1 MAMAQS
7 AIDADVQKIANAR
20 AEIAVATEA
29 VGSRQA
35 SVNEAKATMS
45 VAQRAVARAEGNLD
59 FQRRRAGSI
68 VSATDYLA
76 ETNDTISDLRRQ
88 LNALENTPENA
99 SQIDVLERQIRAINR
114 QLSRQAT
121 EYASRNVQS
130 SREFAAAE
138 EALKLA
144 KQKARS
150 AEDQYN
156 LDDSAL
162 DGAKLQLAKL
172 NKSLADLLE
181 KTSGNMAKLAPGFV
195 REITI
200 TQNGKTM
207 YQARWDEDDTL
218 GKKIKLAIKE
228 LEREI
233 KEVNRVRV
241 LVNADMEVYRRDINA
256 ATQQVKLLNEERGW
270 NQSVILWSERLYYF
284 GEVVAL
290 AATGAGIVSGVR
302 AATLAAVEGGTAVT
316 ARFVARETVRQTAL
330 QLSFGSLPS
339 VLEWP
344 GFALRGKAWLQASSS
359 VLTAEKMLLA
369 SKAWVEPVALIGT
382 VYQNYSTV
390 KGLAS
395 SPSTRIAG
403 RRMGSIQREL
413 EVEVERIRLFK
424 NQRLDFIGA
433 REARRSYALSSAEII
448 QKAYNAQY
456 SKIRNKD
463 KSFWRTIK
471 VGKIFTSDAE
481 IAVAYATL
489 EILRSEAQL
498 KAAKVYLGLTI
509 DERNKL
515 DATLPDLQSR
525 LQNMREKLPGAP
537 VRVKKVLRNRYVK
550 IGDELSASISIEFTQ
565 ALKENP
571 LVKIGTGTI
580 SRPPAGADDSEGLPL
595 PGPDK
600 GAVLVQMSGAGKSWS
615 GTFYTAPLSDIASS
629 NDPIQIE
636 INAKDLNDRALDAD
650 PQTATFAEAGGWGF
664 YEATPEGASHGNGGP
679 DKWHHING
687 IFMKGSSYVFVID
700 ASGSMGDNTRMVQ
713 VKRSARTFLSAM
725 EKDDEVAI
733 WAFYDC
739 GNISLAQS
747 FTRDKK
753 KALAVINGIEP
764 SSGTPLA
771 AAIGM
776 AGEYLLTKAHF
787 GPKSLIIL
795 SDGAESCDGD
805 PASAAALFRRQV
817 RVLGNLGQSNPDGSQ
832 PPRMG
837 QPVAGGAGP
846 ANDNQPAN
854 ANPSPGSNANENP
867 DEAEPEDGKVVKV
880 KLADIDA
887 WNLVE
892 TGGTSSPIFALQRTR
907 YHETGKDG
915 ACTAE
920 VTRETY
926 YANYTS
932 SENPDKSIRVI
943 WRVNRSAS
951 KRQSLAV
958 TRCASGQKSMNAFR
972 KKWKSIKGVTEQQVG
987 AQLEARV
994 QTLARGG

>member
-1 MAMAQS
+1 MATAQPATDS
-7 AIDADVQKIANAR
+7 DADKIAKAR
-20 AEIAVATEA
+20 AGISAANEA
-29 VGSRQA
+29 VESRQA
-35 SVNEAKATMS
+35 SVNEAKAAMS
-45 VAQRAVARAEGNLD
+45 AAQSAVARAEGNLD

-68 VSATDYLA
+68 VSATEYLT
-76 ETNDTISDLRRQ
+76 ETSDAISGLRQQLSALDDTPQ
-88 LNALENTPENA
+88 NA
-99 SQIDVLERQIRAINR
+99 SQIDVLERQIKAVSR

-121 EYASRNVQS
+121 EYASRNIQS

-138 EALKLA
+138 QAVKLA

-162 DGAKLQLAKL
+162 DGAKLQLTKRNENLSAILAKA
-172 NKSLADLLE
+172 SA
-181 KTSGNMAKLAPGFV
+181 NMAKQAPGFV
-195 REITI
+195 REITV

-207 YQARWDEDDTL
+207 YQARWEEDDTL

-241 LVNADMEVYRRDINA
+241 LVNTDMELYRREINV
-256 ATQQVKLLNEERGW
+256 ATQQLKLLNEERGW

-369 SKAWVEPVALIGT
+369 SRAWVEPVALIGT
-382 VYQNYSTV
+382 AYQNYSTV

-433 REARRSYALSSAEII
+433 REARRAYALSSAEII

-456 SKIRNKD
+456 SIIRKKD

-489 EILRSEAQL
+489 EILRSDAQL
-498 KAAKVYLGLTI
+498 KAARVYLGLTI

-515 DATLPDLQSR
+515 DAAIPKLQTR

-550 IGDELSASISIEFTQ
+550 IGDEIQANISIEFTQ
-565 ALKENP
+565 ALQENP
-571 LVKIGTGTI
+571 LVKIGAGTI

-600 GAVLVQMSGAGKSWS
+600 GAVLVQMSGNGKSWS
-615 GTFYTAPLSDIASS
+615 GTFYTAPLSDIANS

-636 INAKDLNDRALDAD
+636 INANDLNDRALDAD
-650 PQTATFAEAGGWGF
+650 PQTAVFAEAGGWGF
-664 YEATPEGASHGNGGP
+664 YESTPEGKSHGNGGP

-700 ASGSMGDNTRMVQ
+700 ASGSMDENSRMVQ

-739 GNISLAQS
+739 GNISLAQG

-753 KALAVINGIEP
+753 KALTVINGIEP

-771 AAIGM
+771 AAIGL
-776 AGEYLLTKAHF
+776 AGEYLLTKAHY
-787 GPKSLIIL
+787 GSRSLIIL
-795 SDGAESCDGD
+795 SDGGESCNGD

-817 RVLGNLGQSNPDGSQ
+817 RVLGSLGQSNPDGTK
-832 PPRMG
+832 PPMMG

-846 ANDNQPAN
+846 ANNNKPAN
-854 ANPSPGSNANENP
+854 SNSPSGAGASGDPNAVEP
-867 DEAEPEDGKVVKV
+867 DPKLVKV

-887 WNLVE
+887 WVLVE

-915 ACTAE
+915 SCTAE

-926 YANYTS
+926 YASYTS
-932 SENPDKSIRVI
+932 SENPDKSIRAI
-943 WRVNRSAS
+943 WRVNRSPS
-951 KRQSLAV
+951 RRQSVA
-958 TRCASGQKSMNAFR
+958 TIQCASGQKPMNAFR
-972 KKWKSIKGVTEQQVG
+972 KKWKSIKGVTERQVG
-987 AQLEARV
+987 EQLEARV